1 MNPIDMLLEQ
11 HPVFSHFGAG
21 ERAELA
27 RRAQRRET
35 SKGEVI
41 SLYGDV
47 WPYLLMIERGRVN
60 GVKESSEGRQLIVLS
75 LGAGEVFWGLAFF
88 KEGAGT
94 PVTMIAPEA
103 SRLYLWHRNVLVP
116 LLLGNGPALWSLT
129 QLMITRMQ
137 QVSEIV
143 EGLAFQPVAARL
155 AGLILKQFGQAG
167 DTSVERSLTLDEMAA
182 MVGSTREMVC
192 RILYRFADESL
203 IEVTR
208 TGFKLT
214 DEAGLAEL
222 ANQV

>member
-1 MNPIDMLLEQ
+1 
-11 HPVFSHFGAG
+11 
-21 ERAELA
+21 
-27 RRAQRRET
+27 
-35 SKGEVI
+35 
-41 SLYGDV
+41 
-47 WPYLLMIERGRVN
+47 
-60 GVKESSEGRQLIVLS
+60 
-75 LGAGEVFWGLAFF
+75 
-88 KEGAGT
+88 
-94 PVTMIAPEA
+94 
-103 SRLYLWHRNVLVP
+103 
-116 LLLGNGPALWSLT
+116 
-129 QLMITRMQ
+129 MITRMQ

-208 TGFKLT
+208 TEFKLT